1 VGLFLSD
8 GSSILTDAQILATT
22 APLKLEFN
30 ATVEDVP
37 VYTDAGQTF
46 TLANG
51 TALVDSG
58 AAGITLF
65 QF

>member
-1 VGLFLSD
+1 
-8 GSSILTDAQILATT
+8 
-22 APLKLEFN
+22 
-30 ATVEDVP
+30 

-51 TALVDSG
+51 TALVDSD

>member
-1 VGLFLSD
+1 
-8 GSSILTDAQILATT
+8 
-22 APLKLEFN
+22 
-30 ATVEDVP
+30 
-37 VYTDAGQTF
+37 VYTGAGQTF

-51 TALVDSG
+51 TALANTT

>member
-1 VGLFLSD
+1 M
-8 GSSILTDAQILATT
+8 T
-22 APLKLEFN
+22 LEFN

-51 TALVDSG
+51 TALVDSA